1 MSYKN
6 LIVEENNKIKIVK
19 ISRPEKLNALN
30 NQTLSELNSVLDEIQ
45 VNNSVKVVII
55 TGSGEKAFV
64 AGADI
69 EEINKLDVES
79 AKQFS
84 EFGQS
89 VFNKIENLNKP
100 VIAAVNGYALGGGC
114 ELAMAC
120 HIRFASV
127 KAKFGQPEIKLGIIP
142 GYGGTQRLT
151 RLVGTA
157 KSLELMLIGDMINAE
172 DAVKFGL
179 VNQVFLHEELFR
191 RTLEFAERVSEMSS
205 VIVKNILKASI
216 GGSMLNLKSGLKLE
230 AELFAESCSTD
241 DFKEGTDAFLQKR
254 PAHFEDK

>member
-89 VFNKIENLNKP
+89 VFNK
-100 VIAAVNGYALGGGC
+100 
-114 ELAMAC
+114 
-120 HIRFASV
+120 
-127 KAKFGQPEIKLGIIP
+127 
-142 GYGGTQRLT
+142 
-151 RLVGTA
+151 
-157 KSLELMLIGDMINAE
+157 
-172 DAVKFGL
+172 
-179 VNQVFLHEELFR
+179 
-191 RTLEFAERVSEMSS
+191 
-205 VIVKNILKASI
+205 LKI
-216 GGSMLNLKSGLKLE
+216 
-230 AELFAESCSTD
+230 
-241 DFKEGTDAFLQKR
+241 
-254 PAHFEDK
+254 